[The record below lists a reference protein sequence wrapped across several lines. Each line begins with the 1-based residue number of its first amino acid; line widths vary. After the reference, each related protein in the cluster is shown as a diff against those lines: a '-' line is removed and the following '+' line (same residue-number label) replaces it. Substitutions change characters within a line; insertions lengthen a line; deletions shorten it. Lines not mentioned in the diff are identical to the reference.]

1 MRASWHGPNRL
12 WLWWAWVLVAS
23 LTVGVPLRWAV
34 AAERARS
41 ATSQEEIAARLI
53 PQLGS
58 GVFAVREAA
67 TNQLMK
73 MGIEVKPALLAAMD
87 DPDAEIRVRVRS
99 VLASVVDSD
108 FQRRL
113 VLFAEDVN
121 DQKHYELP
129 GWSRYRELVGSDR
142 AARNLFVEMQRSEMS
157 LMEALEIGREAAD
170 RILEGRIR
178 AAQMSY
184 QVPFGRM
191 PASNVSM
198 GSVAALLFVGSD
210 TEVNLSEAYALQL
223 GSLTNYQP
231 MFQQAIAG
239 GSQSALLRKILGAW
253 IKRDLSPAVT
263 SQNVYLAVRYE
274 LKECLEPAVR
284 LLQQPGASPMM
295 KPFALLA
302 VARFGGKEHL
312 PLVESQ
318 MTATDVCSQTNVNG
332 VVYMTQLRDI
342 ALFAAVQLAGQR
354 PKDFG
359 FTRISGTEPL
369 ISQTASIGFWSNA
382 DREAALKKWNDWRGA
397 NIPSGDKK
405 KGTGRS

>member
-1 MRASWHGPNRL
+1 MRASWHTTNRL
-12 WLWWAWVLVAS
+12 WLWWAWVLAAS
-23 LTVGVPLRWAV
+23 LTVGLPLRWAV

-41 ATSQEEIAARLI
+41 ATSQEEATARLI

-99 VLASVVDSD
+99 VLASVVDAD

-157 LMEALEIGREAAD
+157 LMEGLEVGREAAA
-170 RILEGRIR
+170 RILESRIR
-178 AAQMSY
+178 AAQLVY
-184 QVPFGRM
+184 QGRNA
-191 PASNVSM
+191 PLAGTVSL

-210 TEVNLSEAYALQL
+210 KSVNLSEAYALQL
-223 GSLTNYQP
+223 GSLANYQP
-231 MFQQAIAG
+231 MFQQAISSG
-239 GSQSALLRKILGAW
+239 QQSALLKKILGAW
-253 IKRDLSPAVT
+253 IKRDLSPAVA
-263 SQNVYLAVRYE
+263 SENLVLAIRYE

-284 LLQQPGASPMM
+284 LLRQPGASPMM
-295 KPFALLA
+295 KQIAVLA

-312 PLVESQ
+312 PLVEPLL
-318 MTATDVCSQTNVNG
+318 TATDVCGQINVNG
-332 VVYMTQLRDI
+332 IVYMTQLRDV
-342 ALFAAVQLAGQR
+342 ALFAAVTLAGQR

-359 FTRISGTEPL
+359 FERISGNEPL
-369 ISQTASIGFWSNA
+369 ISQAASIGFRSNT
-382 DREAALKKWNDWRGA
+382 DREAAFKKWNDWRAA
-397 NIPSGDKK
+397 NLPSGDEKK
-405 KGTGRS
+405 AARKS

>member
-1 MRASWHGPNRL
+1 MRASWHTTNRL
-12 WLWWAWVLVAS
+12 WLWWAWVLAAS
-23 LTVGVPLRWAV
+23 LTVGLPLRWAV

-99 VLASVVDSD
+99 VLASVVDAD

-142 AARNLFVEMQRSEMS
+142 AARILFVEMQRSEMS
-157 LMEALEIGREAAD
+157 LMEGLEVGREAAAQ
-170 RILEGRIR
+170 ILESRIR
-178 AAQMSY
+178 AAQLVY
-184 QVPFGRM
+184 QGRNA
-191 PASNVSM
+191 PLAGTVSL

-210 TEVNLSEAYALQL
+210 KSVNLSEAYALQL
-223 GSLTNYQP
+223 GSLANYQP
-231 MFQQAIAG
+231 MFQQAISSG
-239 GSQSALLRKILGAW
+239 QQSALLKKILGAW
-253 IKRDLSPAVT
+253 IKRDLSPAVA
-263 SQNVYLAVRYE
+263 SENLVLAIRYE